1 MVVPFKTRVKLIL
14 EECALD
20 YLHNFIEKKYILYSR
35 HFTKHIYYTIDAKK
49 DNYLHLTGVKTAL
62 RARVFFDKC
71 ITRTLQESDFDLGD
85 KSRKGSIRKKIKVL
99 KTAVNLF
106 DGTHLIDAEERFIKN
121 KVVCSF
127 ATSDGTCTLGFILE
141 KNSKPLTLL
150 KGNELAH
157 SHPVELI
164 IEKDSDDTFVSRVIL
179 NIHNRSMSE
188 ILDLLAGKIVM

>member
-1 MVVPFKTRVKLIL
+1 M
-14 EECALD
+14 
-20 YLHNFIEKKYILYSR
+20 
-35 HFTKHIYYTIDAKK
+35 
-49 DNYLHLTGVKTAL
+49 
-62 RARVFFDKC
+62 
-71 ITRTLQESDFDLGD
+71 
-85 KSRKGSIRKKIKVL
+85 
-99 KTAVNLF
+99 
-106 DGTHLIDAEERFIKN
+106 
-121 KVVCSF
+121 
-127 ATSDGTCTLGFILE
+127 GFILE